1 MFGTANLRLLSSALL
16 VGLSLVTPQADASAA
31 TLTFNQLPNSVDI
44 ENYFNGGLSSYAPAG
59 TGPAYGVAFS
69 NNAEEL
75 KQGFN
80 GNAPSGGTGKF
91 ENNPS
96 GANGILYFAFSNST
110 TSYLNAPGGFTGL
123 TLGYSLLNNSSAYD
137 YTIELFSGLN
147 RTGTML
153 ASLLLTPASTS
164 VACAASPSTST
175 NGPSAKDEF
184 CAWSSASV
192 GEFGVAESIY
202 FGAVDSSSLQEIEFD
217 NVQLTPVPA
226 ALPLFGAGLGVLG
239 LFKWR
244 ARRNAA
250 SIAA

>member
-110 TSYLNAPGGFTGL
+110 TSYLNVPGGFTGL

-137 YTIELFSGLN
+137 LRSSYSRDLMGPVLCLP
-147 RTGTML
+147 RCC
-153 ASLLLTPASTS
+153 LLRPALR
-164 VACAASPSTST
+164 SPALLHPRPQPTVLRRRMNSAP
-175 NGPSAKDEF
+175 GPPRRS
-184 CAWSSASV
+184 
-192 GEFGVAESIY
+192 
-202 FGAVDSSSLQEIEFD
+202 
-217 NVQLTPVPA
+217 
-226 ALPLFGAGLGVLG
+226 AGLEWLN
-239 LFKWR
+239 LSIS
-244 ARRNAA
+244 AR
-250 SIAA
+250 

>member
-69 NNAEEL
+69 NDAEEL

-110 TSYLNAPGGFTGL
+110 TSYLMPRRIHWSHVRLFASEQL
-123 TLGYSLLNNSSAYD
+123 ECIRLYDRAILG
-137 YTIELFSGLN
+137 T
-147 RTGTML
+147 
-153 ASLLLTPASTS
+153 
-164 VACAASPSTST
+164 
-175 NGPSAKDEF
+175 
-184 CAWSSASV
+184 
-192 GEFGVAESIY
+192 
-202 FGAVDSSSLQEIEFD
+202 
-217 NVQLTPVPA
+217 
-226 ALPLFGAGLGVLG
+226 
-239 LFKWR
+239 
-244 ARRNAA
+244 
-250 SIAA
+250 